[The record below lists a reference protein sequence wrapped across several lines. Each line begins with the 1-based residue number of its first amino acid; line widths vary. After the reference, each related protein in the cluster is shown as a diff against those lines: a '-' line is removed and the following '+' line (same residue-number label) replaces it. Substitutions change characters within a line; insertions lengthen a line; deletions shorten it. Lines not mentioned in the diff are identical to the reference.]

1 MPHSAENLR
10 KNADGGSAVTWFDDW
25 GDGWGGT
32 RRKTGPTNTLYMLA
46 DELDEI
52 HGYWPKSVP
61 PPGPDMDKLLS
72 DPTVP
77 KWDEE
82 REGEPRHPRQVAGAL
97 SGFPSDRISAKRGV

>member
-1 MPHSAENLR
+1 MPQSSENLR

-32 RRKTGPTNTLYMLA
+32 GRKTGPTNTLYMLA
-46 DELDEI
+46 DEFDEI

-72 DPTVP
+72 DPTVSFACGSALARSTAP
-77 KWDEE
+77 QVGRGASQ
-82 REGEPRHPRQVAGAL
+82 REPQHPRQVAGA
-97 SGFPSDRISAKRGV
+97 